1 MKTNTRMLV
10 VVAALGMILF
20 GGCTPAPKFRDLA
33 GTDSYYSI
41 LARDQLYHA
50 DSVSIQGGWVVAEAW
65 TKNSSKR
72 PASPPQ
78 TKTVWIPRDAITR
91 IEIHKGSN

>member
-10 VVAALGMILF
+10 IVGALGLILL
-20 GGCTPAPKFRDLA
+20 GGCTEPKFRDLA

-50 DSVSIQGGWVVAEAW
+50 DSVSIQGSWVVAEAW
-65 TKNSSKR
+65 TKNLSKR
-72 PASPPQ
+72 PVSPPQ